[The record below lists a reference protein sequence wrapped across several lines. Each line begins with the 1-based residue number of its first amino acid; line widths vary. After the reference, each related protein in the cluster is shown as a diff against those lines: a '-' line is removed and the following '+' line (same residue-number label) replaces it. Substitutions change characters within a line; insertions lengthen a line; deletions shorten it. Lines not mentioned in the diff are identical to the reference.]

1 MICMDSHGRLFN
13 RIAFFYQLRTP
24 SLIRKYRNHFQDQE
38 IQEKL
43 HIPKRGKI
51 LDIGAGTGA
60 FGYIFK
66 ELGYEVTCIDIAPN
80 MIKMCKRNEL
90 EGIVCDII
98 EDGIPFP
105 DNSFDL
111 VIAAQFLHGLQSDKR
126 KKLYEESKRVTKNSQ
141 LLLYEYNVLK
151 ENGLKARFYEWIE
164 GGFYHEF
171 RANGLNE
178 LRANFSN
185 VYIFELN
192 NTHAYY
198 LCRKN
203 K

>member
-1 MICMDSHGRLFN
+1 MDAHGRLFN

-24 SLIRKYRNHFQDQE
+24 LQIRKYRKHFMNHE
-38 IQEKL
+38 IRKKL
-43 HIPKRGKI
+43 PSKGKI

-66 ELGYEVTCIDIAPN
+66 ELGYEVVVVDVAPR
-80 MIKMCKRNEL
+80 MIQMCMRNGL
-90 EGIVCDII
+90 EGNVDDVVK
-98 EDGIPFP
+98 DGIPFP

-111 VIAAQFLHGLQSDKR
+111 VIAAQFLHGLGSENR
-126 KKLYEESKRVTKNSQ
+126 KKLYRECQRVSKKGL

-151 ENGLKARFYEWIE
+151 KNRLKARFLEAIE
-164 GGFYHEF
+164 GGFYHDF

-178 LRANFSN
+178 LRSNFSN
-185 VYIFELN
+185 VFVFELN
-192 NTHAYY
+192 NNNAYY